1 MESISEEVQVLSKKM
16 NKWNAP
22 EDNFVA
28 TGEITVTITLS
39 EYRNLIK
46 EKATK
51 DAEIQ
56 ELRSSKYSADE
67 QTKAAKA
74 EIAELKE
81 QIVKLKSL
89 YPTQEVQSDEN

>member
-16 NKWNAP
+16 VKWDSP

-56 ELRSSKYSADE
+56 ELRNSKYSADE
-67 QTKAAKA
+67 QTKAAKE

-81 QIVKLKSL
+81 QIVRLKSL

>member
-1 MESISEEVQVLSKKM
+1 MESISEETQVLAKKM
-16 NKWNAP
+16 AKWDSP

-51 DAEIQ
+51 DAKIQ
-56 ELRSSKYSADE
+56 ELRNSKYAVNE
-67 QTKAAKA
+67 QLKAAKA

>member
-1 MESISEEVQVLSKKM
+1 MESISEETQVLAKKM
-16 NKWNAP
+16 SKWDSP

-51 DAEIQ
+51 GMEIQ
-56 ELRSSKYSADE
+56 ESRNSEYAANE
-67 QTKAAKA
+67 QLKAAKA
-74 EIAELKE
+74 EITELKE
-81 QIVKLKSL
+81 QIVRLKSL

>member
-1 MESISEEVQVLSKKM
+1 MESISEETQVLAKKM
-16 NKWNAP
+16 AKWDSP

-39 EYRNLIK
+39 EYRSLVK

-56 ELRSSKYSADE
+56 ELRNSKYSADE

>member
-16 NKWNAP
+16 AKWGSP

-39 EYRNLIK
+39 EYRSLVK

-56 ELRSSKYSADE
+56 ELRNSKYSADE

>member
-1 MESISEEVQVLSKKM
+1 MESISEETQVLAKKI
-16 NKWNAP
+16 NGWDSP

-89 YPTQEVQSDEN
+89 YPTQEVQSNEN

>member
-1 MESISEEVQVLSKKM
+1 MESISEETQALAKKM
-16 NKWNAP
+16 SKWDGP

-39 EYRNLIK
+39 EYRDLIK

-51 DAEIQ
+51 GTEIQ
-56 ELRSSKYSADE
+56 ELRNSKYAADE
-67 QTKAAKA
+67 QLKAAKA

-81 QIVKLKSL
+81 QIVRLKSL

>member
-1 MESISEEVQVLSKKM
+1 MESISEETQVLAKKM
-16 NKWNAP
+16 SKWDSP
-22 EDNFVA
+22 EDNFAA

-39 EYRNLIK
+39 EYRDLIK

-51 DAEIQ
+51 EMKIQ
-56 ELRSSKYSADE
+56 ELRNSEYAANE
-67 QTKAAKA
+67 QLKAAKA

-81 QIVKLKSL
+81 QIVRLKSL

>member
-16 NKWNAP
+16 DKWDSP

-39 EYRNLIK
+39 EYRDLIK

-51 DAEIQ
+51 GTEIQ
-56 ELRSSKYSADE
+56 ELRNSKYATNE
-67 QTKAAKA
+67 QLKAAKA
-74 EIAELKE
+74 EITELKE
-81 QIVKLKSL
+81 QIVRLKSL

>member
-1 MESISEEVQVLSKKM
+1 MESISEETQVLAKKI
-16 NKWNAP
+16 NGWDSP

-56 ELRSSKYSADE
+56 ELRNSKYSADE

>member
-1 MESISEEVQVLSKKM
+1 MESISEETQVLAKKM
-16 NKWNAP
+16 SKWDSP

-39 EYRNLIK
+39 EYRDLIK

-51 DAEIQ
+51 GTEIQ
-56 ELRSSKYSADE
+56 ELRNSKYVANE
-67 QTKAAKA
+67 QLKVAKA

-81 QIVKLKSL
+81 QIVRLKSL

>member
-1 MESISEEVQVLSKKM
+1 MESISEETQVLAKKI
-16 NKWNAP
+16 NGWDSP

>member
-1 MESISEEVQVLSKKM
+1 MESISEEVQVLSKTM
-16 NKWNAP
+16 AKWDSP

-56 ELRSSKYSADE
+56 ELRSSKYSANE
-67 QTKAAKA
+67 QIKAAKE

-81 QIVKLKSL
+81 QIVRLKSL

>member
-16 NKWNAP
+16 DKWDSP

-39 EYRNLIK
+39 EYRDLIK

-51 DAEIQ
+51 GTEIQ
-56 ELRSSKYSADE
+56 ELRNSKYAANE
-67 QTKAAKA
+67 QLKAAKA
-74 EIAELKE
+74 EITELKE
-81 QIVKLKSL
+81 QIVRLKSL

>member
-16 NKWNAP
+16 SKWDSP

-39 EYRNLIK
+39 EYRDLIK

-51 DAEIQ
+51 GTEIQ
-56 ELRSSKYSADE
+56 ELRNSKYSADE

>member
-16 NKWNAP
+16 AKWDSP

-51 DAEIQ
+51 GTEIQ
-56 ELRSSKYSADE
+56 ELRNSEYAANE
-67 QTKAAKA
+67 QLKAAKA

-81 QIVKLKSL
+81 QIVRLKSL

>member
-1 MESISEEVQVLSKKM
+1 MENSSEETQVLAKKI
-16 NKWNAP
+16 NGWDRP

-39 EYRNLIK
+39 EYRNLVK

-56 ELRSSKYSADE
+56 ELRNSKYSANE
-67 QTKAAKA
+67 QIKVAKE

-81 QIVKLKSL
+81 QIVRLKSL

>member
-1 MESISEEVQVLSKKM
+1 MA
-16 NKWNAP
+16 KWDSP

-39 EYRNLIK
+39 EYRDLIK

-51 DAEIQ
+51 GTEIQ
-56 ELRSSKYSADE
+56 ELRNSKYAANE
-67 QTKAAKA
+67 QFKAAKA

-89 YPTQEVQSDEN
+89 YPTQEVQGDEN

>member
-1 MESISEEVQVLSKKM
+1 MESISEEVQVLQKKM
-16 NKWNAP
+16 VKWDSP

-39 EYRNLIK
+39 EYRDLIK

-51 DAEIQ
+51 GTEIQ
-56 ELRSSKYSADE
+56 ELRNSKYAANE
-67 QTKAAKA
+67 QLKAAKA

-81 QIVKLKSL
+81 QIVRLKSL

>member
-1 MESISEEVQVLSKKM
+1 MESISEETQVLAKKI
-16 NKWNAP
+16 NGWGSP

-56 ELRSSKYSADE
+56 ELRNSKYSADE
-67 QTKAAKA
+67 QTKAAKE

-89 YPTQEVQSDEN
+89 YPTQEVQGDEN

>member
-16 NKWNAP
+16 DKWDSP

-56 ELRSSKYSADE
+56 ELRNSKYSADE

>member
-1 MESISEEVQVLSKKM
+1 MESISEETQVLAKKISG
-16 NKWNAP
+16 WHSP

-56 ELRSSKYSADE
+56 EYR
-67 QTKAAKA
+67 
-74 EIAELKE
+74 EIKIFVSNAGSTER
-81 QIVKLKSL
+81 
-89 YPTQEVQSDEN
+89 

>member
-16 NKWNAP
+16 SKWDSP

-39 EYRNLIK
+39 EYRDLIK

-51 DAEIQ
+51 GTEIQ
-56 ELRSSKYSADE
+56 ELRNSKYSADE

-89 YPTQEVQSDEN
+89 YPTQEVQGDEN

>member
-1 MESISEEVQVLSKKM
+1 MESISEETQVLAKKISG
-16 NKWNAP
+16 WDSP
-22 EDNFVA
+22 EDNFIV

-39 EYRNLIK
+39 EYRDLIK

-51 DAEIQ
+51 ETEIQ
-56 ELRSSKYSADE
+56 ELRNSKYAANE
-67 QTKAAKA
+67 QFKAAKA

-89 YPTQEVQSDEN
+89 YPTQEVQGDEN

>member
-1 MESISEEVQVLSKKM
+1 MESISEETQVLAKKI
-16 NKWNAP
+16 NGWDSP

-51 DAEIQ
+51 DAEI
-56 ELRSSKYSADE
+56 
-67 QTKAAKA
+67 
-74 EIAELKE
+74 
-81 QIVKLKSL
+81 
-89 YPTQEVQSDEN
+89 

>member
-1 MESISEEVQVLSKKM
+1 MESISEETQVLAKKM
-16 NKWNAP
+16 AKWDSP

-56 ELRSSKYSADE
+56 ELRSSKYSANE
-67 QTKAAKA
+67 QLKAAKA

-81 QIVKLKSL
+81 QIVRLKSL

>member
-1 MESISEEVQVLSKKM
+1 MESISEETQVLAKKM
-16 NKWNAP
+16 SKWDSP

-39 EYRNLIK
+39 EYRDLIK

-51 DAEIQ
+51 EMKIQ
-56 ELRSSKYSADE
+56 ELRNSEYAANE
-67 QTKAAKA
+67 QLKAAKA

-81 QIVKLKSL
+81 QIVRLKSL

>member
-1 MESISEEVQVLSKKM
+1 MENISEEVQVLSKKM
-16 NKWNAP
+16 NKWNNP

-39 EYRNLIK
+39 EYRDLVK

-51 DAEIQ
+51 GTEIQ
-56 ELRSSKYSADE
+56 ELRDSEYAAKE
-67 QTKAAKA
+67 QLKAAKA

-81 QIVKLKSL
+81 QIVRLKSL
-89 YPTQEVQSDEN
+89 YPTQEVQRDEN

>member
-1 MESISEEVQVLSKKM
+1 MESISEETQVLTKKISG
-16 NKWNAP
+16 WGSP

-56 ELRSSKYSADE
+56 ELRSSEYAANE
-67 QTKAAKA
+67 QIKAAKE

-81 QIVKLKSL
+81 QIVRLKSL

>member
-1 MESISEEVQVLSKKM
+1 MESISEEVQVLAKKM
-16 NKWNAP
+16 VKWDSP

-56 ELRSSKYSADE
+56 ELRNSKYATNE
-67 QTKAAKA
+67 QLKAAKA

-81 QIVKLKSL
+81 QIVRLKSL

>member
-1 MESISEEVQVLSKKM
+1 MESISEETQVLAKKISG
-16 NKWNAP
+16 WDSP
-22 EDNFVA
+22 EDNFIA

-39 EYRNLIK
+39 EYRDLIK

-51 DAEIQ
+51 ETEIQ
-56 ELRSSKYSADE
+56 ELRNSKCAANE
-67 QTKAAKA
+67 QLKAAKA

-81 QIVKLKSL
+81 QIVRLKSL

>member
-1 MESISEEVQVLSKKM
+1 MESISEETQVLAKKM
-16 NKWNAP
+16 AKWDSP

-51 DAEIQ
+51 DAKIQ
-56 ELRSSKYSADE
+56 ELRNSKYAVNE
-67 QTKAAKA
+67 QLEAAKA

>member
-16 NKWNAP
+16 SKWDSP

-39 EYRNLIK
+39 EYRDLIK

-51 DAEIQ
+51 GTEIQ
-56 ELRSSKYSADE
+56 ELRNSKYAANE
-67 QTKAAKA
+67 QLKAAKA

-81 QIVKLKSL
+81 QIVRLKSL

>member
-1 MESISEEVQVLSKKM
+1 MESISEETQVLAKKM
-16 NKWNAP
+16 AKWNSP

-56 ELRSSKYSADE
+56 ELRNSKYAVNE
-67 QTKAAKA
+67 QLKAAKV

-81 QIVKLKSL
+81 QIVRLKSL

>member
-1 MESISEEVQVLSKKM
+1 MESISEETQVLAKKI
-16 NKWNAP
+16 NGWDSP

-56 ELRSSKYSADE
+56 ELRSSKYSANE
-67 QTKAAKA
+67 QIKAAKE

-81 QIVKLKSL
+81 QIVRLKSL

>member
-16 NKWNAP
+16 SKWDSP

-51 DAEIQ
+51 GTEIQ
-56 ELRSSKYSADE
+56 ELRNSEYAANE
-67 QTKAAKA
+67 QLKAAKA

-81 QIVKLKSL
+81 QIVRLKSL

>member
-16 NKWNAP
+16 AKWDSP

-39 EYRNLIK
+39 EYRSLVK

-56 ELRSSKYSADE
+56 ELRNSKYSADE